1 MSCEVFNESDFG
13 MIEWCEQTFSIN
25 LYNIFG
31 EEYTNVIIDFVEWR
45 MSKYGE
51 TELIVSKK
59 TTDGSISVNENII
72 TISIFSKDKIQLLFN
87 ILNSMSFTGIQ
98 QAQAIAQISV
108 ILGDPITENKTID
121 IGY

>member
-13 MIEWCEQTFSIN
+13 MIEGCEQTFSIN

-31 EEYTNVIIDFVEWR
+31 EDMKAIIDFVEWR

-59 TTDGSISVNENII
+59 STDGSISVNENII
-72 TISIFSKDKIQLLFN
+72 TISIFSTDTQGLHGKFTHQLIVTDGIGRQFIADLGKIS
-87 ILNSMSFTGIQ
+87 IKP
-98 QAQAIAQISV
+98 QI
-108 ILGDPITENKTID
+108 K
-121 IGY
+121 